1 MIFTRLNKASRP
13 SSAIAMALVLAAT
26 GTLGMTAFA
35 EPAHAQKKKK
45 EEQPKA
51 EYSKEW
57 MEAYQP
63 LNEALQAETPDL
75 AAAKAMVPA
84 LAAQT
89 TNADEKK
96 AAGGLILNLGT
107 KASDEALQLQGM
119 KMMLDSGTLEPN
131 IAGQLNWNLFQI
143 YRGQDDLVQARSA
156 LEAAIAADYSFEANM
171 SDGSTRMI
179 GAPEMQRM
187 IADMYFDA
195 DQTGEGLTYLSGII
209 DGLQSAGKPI
219 PETLI
224 RTGLGQAYENNMG
237 PESVRFV
244 SLLAENYPTPTAW
257 GDAVII
263 TLNSKS
269 YANPEAIDLLRLS
282 RRMKVYNDTRVL
294 SEYVELLDSRRYP
307 GEVIAAIDEG
317 FAMGNVDKTDPF
329 LVESRKDAAG
339 RVEADRAGL
348 ASLAADARKSGA
360 TLKTIVVAGD
370 TFLSYDKPA
379 EAEEFYTKA
388 LTMSGVETPVV
399 LTRLGIAQYD
409 QGKYGEAI
417 ETFKKV
423 EGSRR
428 ELANLWAIYAAQQG
442 GM

>member
-1 MIFTRLNKASRP
+1 MIVTRLNKASRP
-13 SSAIAMALVLAAT
+13 SSAIAMALVLAAS
-26 GTLGMTAFA
+26 GALGMTAFA

-45 EEQPKA
+45 DEPPKA

-57 MEAYQP
+57 MKAYQP

-75 AAAKAMVPA
+75 ASAKAMVPV
-84 LAAQT
+84 LTAQT
-89 TNADEKK
+89 SSADEKK

-107 KASDEALQLQGM
+107 KADDQALQLQGM
-119 KMMLDSGTLEPN
+119 KMMLESGTLEPN
-131 IAGQLNWNLFQI
+131 LAGQLNWNLFQI
-143 YRGQDDLVQARSA
+143 YRGQNDLAQARSA
-156 LEAAIAADYSFEANM
+156 LEAAIAADYSFEASM

-179 GAPEMQRM
+179 GAQEMQRM

-195 DQTGEGLTYLSGII
+195 DQTSEGITYLSGVI
-209 DGLQSAGKPI
+209 DRLKAEGKPVS
-219 PETLI
+219 ETLI
-224 RTGLGQAYENNMG
+224 RAGLAQAYENNMG

-244 SLLAENYPTPTAW
+244 SLLAENYPSPTAW

-263 TLNSKS
+263 TLNSKN

-282 RRMKVYNDTRVL
+282 RRMKVYNDTRLL
-294 SEYVELLDSRRYP
+294 SEYVELLDPRRYP
-307 GEVIAAIDEG
+307 GEVVAAIDEG
-317 FAMGNVDKTDPF
+317 FALGTVDKTDPF

-339 RVEADRAGL
+339 RVSADRAGL
-348 ASLAADARKSGA
+348 DSLAADARAAGA
-360 TLKTIVVAGD
+360 TLKTTVVAGD

-409 QGKYGEAI
+409 QGKYAEAI

-423 EGSRR
+423 EGARR
-428 ELANLWAIYAAQQG
+428 ELANLWAIYTAQQN